1 MSTLFIVNVIYVHLI
16 KQKYK
21 NMTNLLERLKPEHKQ
36 SLDRIWTPYP
46 TTKGLIEQQLT
57 DNKFVSELNFA
68 TIDKLSEVLGVSKFG
83 FTDIYD
89 MFEQG

>member
-1 MSTLFIVNVIYVHLI
+1 MCTRVVKAILVHLS
-16 KQKYK
+16 KQKNK

-57 DNKFVSELNFA
+57 DNKFVSELNF
-68 TIDKLSEVLGVSKFG
+68 TTVDKLSEVLGVSKFG